1 MKVII
6 NSQYTETIASN
17 GTGTCSV
24 TFGSSSELT
33 LNNVAKF
40 FAQNNKSINMNGVL
54 QGVGEFRVGAA
65 STVNFGPTSN
75 NSSFTGGF
83 KILGNNSALN
93 VNTAAD
99 GTFLKLGV
107 SIAPDEVSLGH
118 VITVNTANVLK
129 GNISILGN
137 PVNLNINANQ
147 SAVGTITMTSG
158 TLILALGSDVSSLV
172 FANNSASDWGS
183 GTLEITDFK
192 DNIISFGSDDQG
204 LSTTQL
210 SQINIGGEI
219 VKINDL
225 GNIYNG
231 APPTISNVTSSLSD
245 GSYTAGDTIPINIIF
260 NEVVNVTGTPVL
272 ELETGTSDV
281 EVAYTSGTGTDIL
294 TFNYTVAADHA
305 SDDLDYVG
313 SGSLTGIDLIKD
325 IVGNSATL
333 TLPEPGATGSLGANK
348 AFVIDNT
355 SPTLVITATEGADGF
370 TSNDSILSLIFTIS
384 EATTDFTVE
393 DITATGGI
401 ISDFVSVS
409 GTVYTATLTPSS
421 EGALTID
428 VAAATFK
435 DAVGNFNAVAEQFN
449 WTYDISAVTMTIT
462 AAEGLDGFMSEDSV
476 LSLTFTTNKPT
487 SDFTVDDIT
496 VTGGVI
502 SNFISVSS
510 TVYTAMFTPS
520 DEGAITIDVG
530 AGAFEDNAGNLNIVA
545 LQFNWTFDIKYA
557 PELLDAEFTI
567 PENSPNGTVI
577 GFIEASDADGDTL
590 SYTIVSGNDAE
601 AFSLDSESGELI
613 VLKSSELDFETTPI
627 YSLGISVSDEVLI
640 DSATVIINLTDVEE
654 FTLSLAEDG
663 QMIYPNP
670 SSGIINIR
678 LNQFKKAELYD
689 LSGKKVLTSMD
700 RLMDISSIDK
710 GVYLINIER
719 QDGTTSVTKII
730 KK

>member
-1 MKVII
+1 M
-6 NSQYTETIASN
+6 
-17 GTGTCSV
+17 
-24 TFGSSSELT
+24 
-33 LNNVAKF
+33 
-40 FAQNNKSINMNGVL
+40 
-54 QGVGEFRVGAA
+54 
-65 STVNFGPTSN
+65 
-75 NSSFTGGF
+75 
-83 KILGNNSALN
+83 
-93 VNTAAD
+93 
-99 GTFLKLGV
+99 
-107 SIAPDEVSLGH
+107 
-118 VITVNTANVLK
+118 
-129 GNISILGN
+129 
-137 PVNLNINANQ
+137 
-147 SAVGTITMTSG
+147 
-158 TLILALGSDVSSLV
+158 
-172 FANNSASDWGS
+172 
-183 GTLEITDFK
+183 
-192 DNIISFGSDDQG
+192 
-204 LSTTQL
+204 
-210 SQINIGGEI
+210 
-219 VKINDL
+219 
-225 GNIYNG
+225 
-231 APPTISNVTSSLSD
+231 
-245 GSYTAGDTIPINIIF
+245 
-260 NEVVNVTGTPVL
+260 
-272 ELETGTSDV
+272 
-281 EVAYTSGTGTDIL
+281 
-294 TFNYTVAADHA
+294 
-305 SDDLDYVG
+305 
-313 SGSLTGIDLIKD
+313 TGIDLIKD
-325 IVGNSATL
+325 SVGNSATL

-601 AFSLDSESGELI
+601 AFSLDSESGELT
-613 VLKSSELDFETTPI
+613 VSTSSALDFETTLT
-627 YSLGISVSDEVLI
+627 YSLGIEVSDGALSDVAI
-640 DSATVIINLTDVEE
+640 FTINLTDVDEE
-654 FTLSLAEDG
+654 EEEEILSLADASE
-663 QMIYPNP
+663 MIYPNP
-670 SSGIINIR
+670 SDGIINIKMAE
-678 LNQFKKAELYD
+678 FKEATVYN
-689 LSGKKVLTSMD
+689 LSGKRIMRSTD
-700 RLMDISSIDK
+700 NRIDVTALSE
-710 GVYLINIER
+710 GVY
-719 QDGTTSVTKII
+719 II
-730 KK
+730 KLENRSGDRFSTRLIKD